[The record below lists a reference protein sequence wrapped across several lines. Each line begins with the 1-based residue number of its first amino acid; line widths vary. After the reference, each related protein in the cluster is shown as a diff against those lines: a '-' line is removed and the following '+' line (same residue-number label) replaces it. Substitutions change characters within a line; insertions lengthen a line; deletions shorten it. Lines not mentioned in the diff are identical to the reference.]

1 MNESKRAGLVVRYLW
16 EHRGAAAYG
25 ALCLGT
31 FALVGH
37 LMGAPLEGMLY
48 AAALMLAVGLT
59 MTVVGLVGCWRR
71 HAQMRL
77 LLRSGLPP
85 QVDLPAA
92 RRLTERDWRALTQE
106 ALRQRD
112 ALREETE
119 RQARERDEY
128 AALWTHQIKV
138 PISAI
143 RLLNQSDPQ
152 SHSPALSAELLKI
165 EQYVDMQLGYARLSG
180 PSTDYVL
187 RTCALDAVIRRTVRR
202 FAPLFI
208 QKKLSL
214 TYEGTKLSVLT
225 DEKWLGFAL
234 EQLLSNAVKYTV
246 RGGVTLA
253 VDENAK
259 TLTLSDTGIGIAPQ
273 DLPRVFEHGFTG
285 ANGREDK
292 RATGLGLYLTR
303 KTLDRLGH
311 GIAIAS
317 EVGKGTTVTLRFD
330 AQRLELE

>member
-59 MTVVGLVGCWRR
+59 MAVVG
-71 HAQMRL
+71 
-77 LLRSGLPP
+77 
-85 QVDLPAA
+85 
-92 RRLTERDWRALTQE
+92 RLTERDWRALTQE

>member
-59 MTVVGLVGCWRR
+59 MAVVGLVGCWRR

-85 QVDLPAA
+85 KVDLPAA

-119 RQARERDEY
+119 RQAR
-128 AALWTHQIKV
+128 
-138 PISAI
+138 
-143 RLLNQSDPQ
+143 
-152 SHSPALSAELLKI
+152 
-165 EQYVDMQLGYARLSG
+165 
-180 PSTDYVL
+180 
-187 RTCALDAVIRRTVRR
+187 
-202 FAPLFI
+202 
-208 QKKLSL
+208 
-214 TYEGTKLSVLT
+214 
-225 DEKWLGFAL
+225 
-234 EQLLSNAVKYTV
+234 
-246 RGGVTLA
+246 
-253 VDENAK
+253 
-259 TLTLSDTGIGIAPQ
+259 
-273 DLPRVFEHGFTG
+273 
-285 ANGREDK
+285 
-292 RATGLGLYLTR
+292 
-303 KTLDRLGH
+303 
-311 GIAIAS
+311 
-317 EVGKGTTVTLRFD
+317 
-330 AQRLELE
+330 